1 MKIHESDNV
10 EVRTDGQKYALTAME
25 TGETVIKY
33 GFPIGRATRKIA
45 AGEKVSPANLHS
57 ALSGTGECQYRKG
70 AAVAPTGE
78 ARYFEGY
85 LRKDGRAGIRNGLW
99 IIPTVGCVNGIAR
112 ALAAKCGATALTHP
126 YGCSQLGD
134 DLQCT
139 RRTLAALAK
148 HPNAGGV
155 LLLGLGCENNTMDR
169 MRAALGDYDPERVRF
184 LTVQDVED
192 ELAAGEKILA
202 ELRAILS
209 ADKKQKIPFSAL
221 RIGVKCGGSDGYS
234 GITANPAVG
243 RVSDAFYAAGASV
256 LMCETPEVFGAEEL
270 LFSRAKSEAVFEEC
284 SRTVREFRQYF
295 IDHGEPISENPSPGN
310 IAGGI
315 TTLEEK
321 SLGCVQKAGRLPLCG
336 TLTPGA
342 EPADGQGLYLV
353 PGPGN
358 DMVSSTLLAAAGAQL
373 ILFTTGR
380 GTPFVAPVPT
390 LKIASNSALA
400 EKKPHWIDFNAGV
413 LINGETMEKTA
424 GELFS
429 LCERTL
435 NGALTAGERSGYA
448 DIALFKNGVTL

>member
-155 LLLGLGCENNTMDR
+155 LLLGLGCENNTMDS

-202 ELRAILS
+202 ELRAVIS

-342 EPADGQGLYLV
+342 ELSNGQGLYLV

-380 GTPFVAPVPT
+380 GTPFAAPVPT

-413 LINGETMEKTA
+413 LISGETMEKTA

>member
-10 EVRTDGQKYALTAME
+10 EVRADGQKYALTAME
-25 TGETVIKY
+25 TGETVVKY

-57 ALSGTGECQYRKG
+57 ALSGTGEWQYRKG
-70 AAVAPTGE
+70 AAVAPVGE

-112 ALAAKCGATALTHP
+112 ALAARCGATALTHP

-155 LLLGLGCENNTMDR
+155 LLLGLGCENNTMDS

-192 ELAAGEKILA
+192 ELSAGEKILA
-202 ELRAILS
+202 ELRAVIS

-243 RVSDAFYAAGASV
+243 HVSDAFYAAGASV

-342 EPADGQGLYLV
+342 EPSNGQGLYLV

-373 ILFTTGR
+373 ILFTTGKGHAVCR
-380 GTPFVAPVPT
+380 ARADAENRLQQRACRKEAT
-390 LKIASNSALA
+390 L
-400 EKKPHWIDFNAGV
+400 D
-413 LINGETMEKTA
+413 
-424 GELFS
+424 
-429 LCERTL
+429 
-435 NGALTAGERSGYA
+435 
-448 DIALFKNGVTL
+448 